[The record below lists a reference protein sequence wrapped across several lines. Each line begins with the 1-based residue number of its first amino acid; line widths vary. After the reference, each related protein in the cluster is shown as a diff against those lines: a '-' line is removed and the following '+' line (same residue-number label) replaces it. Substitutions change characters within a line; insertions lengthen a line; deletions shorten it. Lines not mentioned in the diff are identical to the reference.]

1 MTAATDTHA
10 TMEELLEMVF
20 SVGFVLRLYSIL
32 VAETDCS
39 TDEQTRQE

>member
-20 SVGFVLRLYSIL
+20 SVGFVLRLYTGS
-32 VAETDCS
+32 
-39 TDEQTRQE
+39 QN